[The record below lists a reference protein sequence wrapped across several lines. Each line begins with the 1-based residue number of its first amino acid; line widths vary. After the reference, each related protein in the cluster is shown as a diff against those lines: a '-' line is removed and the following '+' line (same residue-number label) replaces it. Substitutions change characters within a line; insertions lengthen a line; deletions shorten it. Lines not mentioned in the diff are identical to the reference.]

1 MAINFLDGVAV
12 DGDVT
17 IGPVASSAGLLHVSA
32 GTSGDARVV
41 IHADTDN
48 NDENDVPQIW
58 FKADGDITEGLIGLN
73 NNYLDFVSNVSGVN
87 GFRFFTGTTNNTAT
101 TDPYTNAT
109 EKMRLTNTGDLGI
122 GTTSPAKKLHVSNG
136 DIRID
141 DSKQLQFGSGGVK
154 INNDASGRMYQ
165 KAPLDFYWE
174 TQGYQ
179 MVLKQAGNLG
189 IGATSPISQL
199 HIKKTTSLGPII
211 QLENAYNGSG
221 ADTLIRFGDSTEN
234 YSYSVGSDDSANS
247 FRISYNGTSY
257 NGAVPGTNDFLIFD
271 TSGNAE
277 IPNGNLKVTLGSI
290 AVGNIS
296 NSATDGRIDA
306 SNDVVAYSTS
316 DIRLKDNIK
325 TIDKALDKVNSI
337 QGIEFDWIEKEEVH
351 GNSGHDIGVIAQEIE
366 KVLPDVVT
374 TRDSGY
380 KAVKYEKIVPLL
392 IEAIKE
398 LTNEVS
404 ELKRLI

>member
-189 IGATSPISQL
+189 IGTTSPISQL

>member
-1 MAINFLDGVAV
+1 MAINFLDGIAV

-73 NNYLDFVSNVSGVN
+73 NNYLDFVSNVSGLN
-87 GFRFFTGTTNNTAT
+87 GFRYFTGTTNNAGT

-109 EKMRLTNTGDLGI
+109 EKMRLTNAGDLGI
-122 GTTSPAKKLHVSNG
+122 GTTDPAKKLHVSNG

-189 IGATSPISQL
+189 IGTTSPISQL

-257 NGAVPGTNDFLIFD
+257 NGAVPGTNDFLVFD
-271 TSGNAE
+271 TGGNAE
-277 IPNGNLKVTLGSI
+277 IPNGDLSVSLGSI

-296 NSATDGRIDA
+296 NSATNGRIDA
-306 SNDVVAYSTS
+306 SNDIVAYSTS

-325 TIDKALDKVNSI
+325 SIDKALDKVNSI
-337 QGIEFDWIEKEEVH
+337 QGVEFDWIEKEEVH
-351 GNSGHDIGVIAQEIE
+351 GNSGHDVGVIAQEIE

-398 LTNEVS
+398 LTNEVN

>member
-189 IGATSPISQL
+189 IGTTSPISQL

-366 KVLPDVVT
+366 KILPDVVT

-392 IEAIKE
+392 IEAIKD
-398 LTNEVS
+398 LSKQVDG
-404 ELKRLI
+404 LKRLI